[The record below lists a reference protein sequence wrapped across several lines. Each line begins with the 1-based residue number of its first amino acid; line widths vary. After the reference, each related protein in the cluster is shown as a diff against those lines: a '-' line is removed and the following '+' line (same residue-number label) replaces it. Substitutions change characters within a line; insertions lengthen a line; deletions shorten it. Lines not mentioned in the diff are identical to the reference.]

1 MAVDGTYNTEMSTP
15 MGKQTGTCI
24 LKSEG
29 STLTGTYKTARGDQN
44 FTGTVEGDACKWQM
58 NIPSPMGGQLTLTFN
73 VKVTAAG
80 MEGTVQLGQFGNAP
94 LKGTKV
100 A

>member
-24 LKSEG
+24 LKSAG
-29 STLTGTYKTARGDQN
+29 SVLTGTYKTPRGDQN

-58 NIPSPMGGQLTLTFN
+58 NIPSPMGGQMTLTFN
-73 VKVTAAG
+73 VKVTGAG
-80 MEGTVQLGQFGNAP
+80 MEGSVQLGQFGNAP